1 MINQLFFYLLKYT
14 QTFLPANE
22 AFLHLVRPMQFRL
35 FSDIEQNETLPH
47 ESSKASLYV
56 CC

>member
-1 MINQLFFYLLKYT
+1 MNQLFFYLVKYT

-22 AFLHLVRPMQFRL
+22 AFLHLVTPMQFRL

-47 ESSKASLYV
+47 ESPKASLYV
-56 CC
+56 C